1 MATWKKVIVSGSA
14 AHLLNVTASNLTND
28 NLVIAGVNGALES
41 SGLTYNGTLLNLGT
55 AQVKAAGFSGSFSGS
70 FQGDGAGLTGIVA
83 TGTSLQNAI
92 ASGEGIAPF
101 SYTNIAPVSVA
112 VSGAIDLTDNA
123 ITKWDNNDGKFQ
135 TSSLIDNGTA
145 ITGVTSIQL
154 TGANS
159 NLSGSFSGSHFGSL
173 TGTASY
179 ATQALSASFASTA
192 PYSGLTGIP
201 TGIVSASVL
210 TSPAQGQA
218 LLTTNGVAGL
228 TVDLG
233 LETTD
238 SPQFVNLTLTGDLSV
253 LGTTTTIQTNNLLV
267 EDQFILVSSG
277 SANNSTDGGIIVD
290 RGTYAAGNTALG
302 YDATSFRWGLQNG
315 LADPTNTV
323 DLGAASGG
331 VSGSFLA
338 HVFTEAVHG
347 ATKPITGEFAVAGA
361 IYTSTLEDI
370 WIYS

>member
-92 ASGEGIAPF
+92 SGGLGISNFVYNNTTP
-101 SYTNIAPVSVA
+101 IEVS
-112 VSGAIDLTDNA
+112 VSGAVNLTDNA
-123 ITKWDNNDGKFQ
+123 ITKWDTGDGKFQ
-135 TSSLIDNGTA
+135 NSSLIDNGTA

-192 PYSGLTGIP
+192 PYSGLTGVP
-201 TGIVSASVL
+201 GGIVSGSSL
-210 TSPAQGQA
+210 SSPSQGNVT
-218 LLTTNGVAGL
+218 LTTNGVAASPTPTGL
-228 TVDLG
+228 T
-233 LETTD
+233 TTD